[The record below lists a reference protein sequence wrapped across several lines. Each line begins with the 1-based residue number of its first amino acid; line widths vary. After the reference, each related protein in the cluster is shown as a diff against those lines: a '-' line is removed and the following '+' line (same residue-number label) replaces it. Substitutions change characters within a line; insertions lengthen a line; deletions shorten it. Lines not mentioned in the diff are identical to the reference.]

1 MGQGSA
7 KEEPAPGLA
16 QEDKEV
22 SHMTAVPP
30 TRAFFAAS
38 KRFAVVGASA
48 DRAKFGNKILR
59 AYQGAGLVVTVRVLP
74 RGRPRRDG
82 CFCHFLT

>member
-1 MGQGSA
+1 VMGQGSA
-7 KEEPAPGLA
+7 KEQP
-16 QEDKEV
+16 EDQ
-22 SHMTAVPP
+22 MALPP

-59 AYQGAGLVVTVRVLP
+59 AYQGAGLVVTVRVP
-74 RGRPRRDG
+74 RKASKGWL
-82 CFCHFLT
+82 FLT